1 MDAIGMYDYSNF
13 SDNIHLYM
21 DWYPIC
27 REPRDRRSTFSG
39 VPTSQPGCHGMQLSG
54 YESWVLLAGAMISQY
69 IDQTFQVP
77 KMEVLMY
84 VSCMDAN
91 YVSMKRLKKNGDIL

>member
-1 MDAIGMYDYSNF
+1 
-13 SDNIHLYM
+13 
-21 DWYPIC
+21 
-27 REPRDRRSTFSG
+27 
-39 VPTSQPGCHGMQLSG
+39 MQLSG

-91 YVSMKRLKKNGDIL
+91 YVSMKRVKKNGDIL